1 MPFRLLGARIPVRP
15 ILGKTPRLGVFFGG
29 SENFLGRTL
38 FSFRIRKGLVWPA
51 GCIGPA
57 VFPEKREGK
66 EALWRPGG
74 GSGRQIMPHDAAEL
88 QVVEQGG
95 RKETQTEAH
104 KNSLFA
110 PGQRNAQY
118 VGQRN
123 AYAQVAE
130 AGNPGHR
137 THV

>member
-1 MPFRLLGARIPVRP
+1 MPFRLPGARIPVRP
-15 ILGKTPRLGVFFGG
+15 VLGKTPRLGVFFGG

-88 QVVEQGG
+88 MMIEQEGG
-95 RKETQTEAH
+95 EQSEAEADEH
-104 KNSLFA
+104 AALA
-110 PGQRNAQY
+110 QRA
-118 VGQRN
+118 G
-123 AYAQVAE
+123 YAQQV
-130 AGNPGHR
+130 G
-137 THV
+137 